1 MKLEDSIQQK
11 KFGSEYEK
19 LAINILFSSSWLNQM
34 HSEVLRPYNISWQQF
49 NILRILR
56 GMHPK
61 PATVKLLTER
71 MIDKM
76 SNASRLVEKLK
87 QKGLVERRSCP
98 SDRRRVD
105 IGITSQGLSLINQ
118 ASIHMEKA
126 IGAYLKGLDAQEA
139 NQLNELLD
147 KMRG

>member
-1 MKLEDSIQQK
+1 MRIEDAIQQK
-11 KFGSEYEK
+11 KFVNELQK
-19 LAINILFSSSWLNQM
+19 VHINVLFTATFLSQQSSTL
-34 HSEVLRPYNISWQQF
+34 LKPFNISWQQF

-56 GMHPK
+56 GMNPE

-87 QKGLVERRSCP
+87 NKGLVERIACEE
-98 SDRRRVD
+98 DRRRVN
-105 IGITSQGLSLINQ
+105 ISIT
-118 ASIHMEKA
+118 A
-126 IGAYLKGLDAQEA
+126 KGLEVLKEA
-139 NQLNELLD
+139 SKCMEERFHTAYSGINEEEAKQLNELLD

>member
-1 MKLEDSIQQK
+1 MKIEEEINQK
-11 KFGSEYEK
+11 KFKSVYHK
-19 LAINILFSSSWLNQM
+19 AHINVLFTASWLSQSSA
-34 HSEVLRPYNISWQQF
+34 HLLKPYKISWQQF

-56 GMHPK
+56 GMYPE

-87 QKGLVERRSCP
+87 KKGYVDRRVCP

-105 IGITSQGLSLINQ
+105 IEIT
-118 ASIHMEKA
+118 E
-126 IGAYLKGLDAQEA
+126 KGLQVLEDISRIVEEGLHRKMSSLSQEEA
-139 NQLNELLD
+139 GQLNGLLD
-147 KMRG
+147 KLRG

>member
-1 MKLEDSIQQK
+1 MKIEEEIKQK
-11 KFGSEYEK
+11 KFRSVYHK
-19 LAINILFSSSWLNQM
+19 AHINVLFTASWLSQNSAQ
-34 HSEVLRPYNISWQQF
+34 LLKPFKISWQQF

-56 GMHPK
+56 GMYPE

-87 QKGLVERRSCP
+87 QKGLVERRVCP

-105 IGITSQGLSLINQ
+105 VEITEKGLSVLEDISFIMEEGLNQ
-118 ASIHMEKA
+118 KMSNLSSE
-126 IGAYLKGLDAQEA
+126 EA
-139 NQLNELLD
+139 NQLNLLLD
-147 KMRG
+147 KLRC